1 MMDCFL
7 ERKRTIAIG
16 FLVLLAAAAFSAIGN
31 DLNPWIDDDIVESS
45 QFYGRRDLSVSPG
58 RVDVGRRSSVR
69 RKALRKQKLIFDPK
83 TVVIKPVQDLTSLR
97 GKSWKDATI
106 LDDGTYLLFEDEF
119 GRGNYCATVINNKNR
134 IKRMH
139 YHAGSC
145 KHFDSQF
152 GNRLG
157 TVYGMKMV
165 ANALHV
171 PFHFTCEM
179 DEGER
184 ANGAAF
190 LMNLN
195 SRSGIL
201 GPPPKNRDGEELTV
215 EDVCRAC
222 ANMFCTWRVHN
233 LVLASDAMISDWNHL
248 ADPLV
253 AKISDHDD
261 AVIHLRL
268 GDALFSAGGRNEK
281 KGLFPHATYI
291 NLLKQAQR
299 ERGAIR
305 SIGLVTAPFTGSFVR
320 SKYDA
325 QSTSRS
331 KIIAMDLFDAIQR
344 AFPRAKV
351 RLHNRP
357 EETIVE
363 SLARLVHARKVAICG
378 CSTFCPYP
386 LLATKGIGFVYNPL
400 YGQNAWVKDAAELHE
415 NFRLFNTPLLNG
427 LAIENHRTGE
437 SLDIGAVMQWLRNQ
451 KPDVGNIDITE
462 PPILRSSK
470 IS

>member
-1 MMDCFL
+1 
-7 ERKRTIAIG
+7 
-16 FLVLLAAAAFSAIGN
+16 
-31 DLNPWIDDDIVESS
+31 
-45 QFYGRRDLSVSPG
+45 
-58 RVDVGRRSSVR
+58 
-69 RKALRKQKLIFDPK
+69 
-83 TVVIKPVQDLTSLR
+83 
-97 GKSWKDATI
+97 
-106 LDDGTYLLFEDEF
+106 
-119 GRGNYCATVINNKNR
+119 
-134 IKRMH
+134 
-139 YHAGSC
+139 
-145 KHFDSQF
+145 
-152 GNRLG
+152 
-157 TVYGMKMV
+157 
-165 ANALHV
+165 
-171 PFHFTCEM
+171 M

-201 GPPPKNRDGEELTV
+201 GLPPKNRDGEELAV

-222 ANMFCTWRVHN
+222 ANVFCTWHSPN

-268 GDALFSAGGRNEK
+268 GDALFAAHGFNEK

-325 QSTSRS
+325 QSTSTS
-331 KIIAMDLFDAIQR
+331 KIIAMDLFDALQR

-357 EETIVE
+357 EETILE

-386 LLATKGIGFVYNPL
+386 LLATKGIGFVYNL
-400 YGQNAWVKDAAELHE
+400 SMV
-415 NFRLFNTPLLNG
+415 R
-427 LAIENHRTGE
+427 
-437 SLDIGAVMQWLRNQ
+437 
-451 KPDVGNIDITE
+451 
-462 PPILRSSK
+462 
-470 IS
+470 ISG